1 VSPGW
6 IPQPPDYVTRTP
18 GEMTGQVEL
27 PVDGDYTVY
36 LRGSVGRPVHVSIDG
51 KPIGT
56 VKWEE
61 AYPGNYMPL
70 GLHDLKAGIHKILVQ
85 RGGGSP
91 LPGTGN
97 EIGSGS
103 TTGLVGPLAFLPSG
117 QEKLITVSRQRAQ
130 ELCEDGRTLMDWMEI
145 VEKPS

>member
-1 VSPGW
+1 
-6 IPQPPDYVTRTP
+6 VTVT
-18 GEMTGQVEL
+18 
-27 PVDGDYTVY
+27 VDG
-36 LRGSVGRPVHVSIDG
+36 
-51 KPIGT
+51 KEIGD

-70 GLHDLKAGIHKILVQ
+70 GVHDLKAGVHRIVVQ

-97 EIGSGS
+97 EIGSAS
-103 TTGLVGPLAFLPSG
+103 TTGLVGPLAFLPNG
-117 QEKLITVSRQRAQ
+117 QEKLITVSKARAQ

-145 VEKPS
+145 VEKPA